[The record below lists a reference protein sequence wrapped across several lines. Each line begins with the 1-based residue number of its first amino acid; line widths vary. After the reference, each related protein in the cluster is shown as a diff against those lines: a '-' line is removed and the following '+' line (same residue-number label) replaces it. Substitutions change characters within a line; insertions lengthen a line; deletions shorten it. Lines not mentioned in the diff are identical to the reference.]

1 MYGVKTENTKAIG
14 SIIKCMGMARQ
25 NGQMGENIKEI
36 MKTIKNMGK
45 GPFIGRTEGNTQ
57 GDGRMVSSTAREN
70 TTCKMEIRK
79 LENGFKARGL
89 NGLIK
94 IKKQQKNKIDLI
106 NLLLYNTSID
116 RLKTI

>member
-1 MYGVKTENTKAIG
+1 
-14 SIIKCMGMARQ
+14 
-25 NGQMGENIKEI
+25 
-36 MKTIKNMGK
+36 
-45 GPFIGRTEGNTQ
+45 
-57 GDGRMVSSTAREN
+57 
-70 TTCKMEIRK
+70 MEIRK